1 MEFMQNKPED
11 KKVEN
16 KKEKHSEPEIYV
28 DPNHQLSKDAKWG
41 HELSKNDILWNKYF
55 NNN

>member
-1 MEFMQNKPED
+1 MQNKPED

-28 DPNHQLSKDAKWG
+28 DPNHKLSEDAKWG